1 MAEEAA
7 GAADAGAEES
17 GAEGLPAAEE
27 EGRAENVFSEFCF
40 VA

>member
-17 GAEGLPAAEE
+17 GAEGAAAEE
-27 EGRAENVFSEFCF
+27 EGRADKVFFEFCF